1 MTTDANEVLDV
12 IVVGAGISGLVCARE
27 LVAGGRR
34 VLLLDKSRGLGGR
47 CATRRM
53 LGQPVDIGLSYYH
66 GDDPQLLAELARVP
80 ATLLSGWPRQIA
92 GTGPPCHPAALRP
105 GQQRLAFAEGVN
117 AFPRHLARDL
127 DVRLGARVQQ
137 IVPESGAV
145 TLQLEDGSP
154 LRARDV
160 VLTTPPPQ
168 ARAILAGQQSRS
180 SRAVLGLL
188 EHVVVEPCITMT
200 VGYSLDSPDPGFD
213 LLYPDRRSVIQ
224 LISHDSSKRVDPTY
238 RVLVVQA
245 RAAWSRQHLEASQD
259 EWRAALLAEA
269 AAQLGPW
276 VHTPAWSDLQRWR
289 FAKTGHN
296 TELGAPMVLGLPRR
310 RAPRT
315 HQRGLRRRGRG
326 AGGLPRRPRPRAAPA
341 RRPGTARRVSCRPER
356 PGAFIREA
364 GVSVDPQAAGRSWD
378 AGTYRIATAPEPTG
392 CWSTRRR
399 SRCLDSPASRVGPW
413 PATRG

>member
-1 MTTDANEVLDV
+1 MLANPPAPWACRDQSAIGRDLRRGGQDRPVAETAPDLPRHRRDRGAIRGGWRILGVMTTDANDVLDV

-27 LVAGGRR
+27 LVASGQR

-80 ATLLSGWPRQIA
+80 ATVLPGWPRRIA
-92 GTGPPCHPAALRP
+92 GNGPPCHPAALRP

-127 DVRLGARVQQ
+127 DIRLGARVHQ
-137 IVPESGAV
+137 IVPDAGGV

-160 VLTTPPPQ
+160 VLTIPPPQ
-168 ARAILAGQQSRS
+168 ARAVLASEQSRS

-200 VGYSLDSPDPGFD
+200 VGYALDSPDPGFD
-213 LLYPDRRSVIQ
+213 LLYPDRGSILQ
-224 LISHDSSKRVDPTY
+224 LVSHDSSKRVDPTY

-259 EWRAALLAEA
+259 EWRAALLAET

-296 TELGAPMVLGLPRR
+296 TELGAPMVLGLPGGGRL
-310 RAPRT
+310 
-315 HQRGLRRRGRG
+315 GLTSE
-326 AGGLPRRPRPRAAPA
+326 AFAA
-341 RRPGTARRVSCRPER
+341 
-356 PGAFIREA
+356 EA
-364 GVSVDPQAAGRSWD
+364 GVQAAYH
-378 AGTYRIATAPEPTG
+378 AGLGLAQRLLA
-392 CWSTRRR
+392 
-399 SRCLDSPASRVGPW
+399 DSPQ
-413 PATRG
+413 RGA